1 MTHFQR
7 VLEGENYVTAS
18 LAPVAVYQ
26 IRKNYQEVIDDDNTL
41 SVVKALTE
49 TLLADFDKRY
59 HTSGGNKLG
68 YTNVVLVGFGNR
80 YTTVHHYFFLPPFWI
95 PEPNCY

>member
-1 MTHFQR
+1 MGYSPSNR
-7 VLEGENYVTAS
+7 CRLSN
-18 LAPVAVYQ
+18 
-26 IRKNYQEVIDDDNTL
+26 QEELPSGNDDDNTL
-41 SVVKALTE
+41 SVVKALTETE

-68 YTNVVLVGFGNR
+68 YTNVALVGFGNR
-80 YTTVHHYFFLPPFWI
+80 YTPVHHYFFLPPFWI

>member
-18 LAPVAVYQ
+18 LVPVAVYQ

-59 HTSGGNKLG
+59 HTSGGNKLVILMLLWLDLAIA
-68 YTNVVLVGFGNR
+68 TPQCI
-80 YTTVHHYFFLPPFWI
+80 TTFLLPPFWI